1 MRLKRSFDPGFLGLC
16 NHGSRTWILFVAFVT
31 IVAIQ
36 GALERD
42 SSRSILDIPL
52 RDHPRDA
59 QGRPSRSLANAGDD
73 CYGSRDLFH
82 PNVVNI
88 SQARV

>member
-1 MRLKRSFDPGFLGLC
+1 LLV
-16 NHGSRTWILFVAFVT
+16 VALVT

-42 SSRSILDIPL
+42 SSRSILDL
-52 RDHPRDA
+52 LLHDHSRDA
-59 QGRPSRSLANAGDD
+59 QGRPSRSIANAGDD
-73 CYGSRDLFH
+73 SRDLFH

-88 SQARV
+88 SQFSV